1 MISPTLRP
9 AILCCAPSERWMPC
23 SICLPPAASGPVR
36 TVRKPMRIGSPWAF
50 ANTGDTRA
58 THSASVRNM
67 GLLLWARKGSTLRI
81 GNEENALAPFEL
93 VEPRSLQEAI
103 AALNADG
110 ARPMSGGTALMLMMK
125 AGVLRPT
132 RLVNLRRLGLDKIE
146 VGDKGELRIGAMV
159 TLRAL
164 ERSPHLKQWP
174 AIGRTLRTL
183 SNVRVRNVA
192 TVGGALAHGDP
203 HMDLPPLLAALGATV
218 SIASAGGE
226 RSASVESL
234 YAGYLET
241 TLKPG
246 ELITHV
252 QVPAMG
258 ARRAVYLKCTTRSAD
273 DWPAVGVAVVLDGDK
288 PTIVVSAAT
297 DRPTRIASAEA
308 AESLKIEGDL
318 HGSAAYK
325 KQLVRVYVNRA
336 IDEAR
341 NTGR

>member
-1 MISPTLRP
+1 
-9 AILCCAPSERWMPC
+9 
-23 SICLPPAASGPVR
+23 
-36 TVRKPMRIGSPWAF
+36 
-50 ANTGDTRA
+50 
-58 THSASVRNM
+58 
-67 GLLLWARKGSTLRI
+67 
-81 GNEENALAPFEL
+81 
-93 VEPRSLQEAI
+93 
-103 AALNADG
+103 
-110 ARPMSGGTALMLMMK
+110 MK

-132 RLVNLRRLGLDKIE
+132 RLVSLRRLGLDRIE
-146 VGDKGELRIGAMV
+146 VGAKGELRIGAMV

-174 AIGRTLRTL
+174 VIARTLRTL

-192 TVGGALAHGDP
+192 TVGGALAHGEP
-203 HMDLPPLLAALGATV
+203 HMDLPPVFSALGATV
-218 SIASAGGE
+218 TLASAAGE
-226 RSASVESL
+226 RTAPVESL

-246 ELITHV
+246 ELITQV

-258 ARRAVYLKCTTRSAD
+258 SRKAAYLKCTTRSAD
-273 DWPAVGVAVVLDGDK
+273 DWPAIGVAVVLDGDK

-308 AESLKIEGDL
+308 AEGLAIEGDL

-325 KQLVRVYVNRA
+325 KHLVRIYVKRA

-341 NTGR
+341 NAGR